1 MITMDNYRMDY
12 HKNKRYEKGSTYIDD
27 SLIFRM

>member
-1 MITMDNYRMDY
+1 MIPMDNYRKDY
-12 HKNKRYEKGSTYIDD
+12 HKNKRYEKGSIYIDD